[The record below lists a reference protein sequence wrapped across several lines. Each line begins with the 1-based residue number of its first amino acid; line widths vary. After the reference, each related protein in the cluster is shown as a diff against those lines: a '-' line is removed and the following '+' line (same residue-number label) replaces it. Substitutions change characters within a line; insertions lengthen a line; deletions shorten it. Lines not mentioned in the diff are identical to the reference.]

1 MKTKIVT
8 LLEVAKVAVKDREL
22 DNCST
27 NKGSYII
34 CHNVFYLLEFGM
46 LFTLQEKD
54 QIFAVKSSIKNMNSL
69 ITSEFKKSK
78 QN

>member
-1 MKTKIVT
+1 M
-8 LLEVAKVAVKDREL
+8 AKVAVKDRDL

-27 NKGSYII
+27 NKGSYIN
-34 CHNVFYLLEFGM
+34 CHNVHYLPKFGM

-69 ITSEFKKSK
+69 IASEFTLK